1 MGSKLAVLAAVVGLA
16 STAFADQA
24 AELMKKGIEQYKAGK
39 YSDAAA
45 TLQRAYDV
53 DHKPETLFAL
63 AQAQRLAGD
72 CTSAAA
78 SYHKVISQ
86 VSDMNVAKL
95 VQQNLSLCEKDEPK
109 PVATPEPKP
118 EPPAEPAE
126 PKVITRTVVRDTGH
140 TDTLAAALFGVG
152 MLGLGASGGLY
163 LAASSDRD
171 AADHARTLDDHDRLA
186 SRASSEQTGMF
197 VAAGVGV
204 AALGYAVF
212 RWTRGSEQPKT
223 DVAIVPTSSG
233 GAVWVSS
240 SW

>member
-1 MGSKLAVLAAVVGLA
+1 MREGRAQPVV
-16 STAFADQA
+16 
-24 AELMKKGIEQYKAGK
+24 K
-39 YSDAAA
+39 
-45 TLQRAYDV
+45 
-53 DHKPETLFAL
+53 
-63 AQAQRLAGD
+63 
-72 CTSAAA
+72 
-78 SYHKVISQ
+78 
-86 VSDMNVAKL
+86 
-95 VQQNLSLCEKDEPK
+95 
-109 PVATPEPKP
+109 PEPKAELAAP
-118 EPPAEPAE
+118 EPVE

-212 RWTRGSEQPKT
+212 RWTRRSEQPKT
-223 DVAIVPTSSG
+223 DVAIVPTSGG